1 MNKCIDCSKE
11 ISKYAVRCVICR
23 NIYIAQNFVKGIP
36 KSIKTKNIL
45 RKLALLRTPTRCGV
59 KLSEIIKNKISKG
72 LLNYYKDHISSLKN
86 KSMSLQTKRKLSK
99 TQTIRL
105 KNPKNNPAYIDGRT
119 LKTHYCI
126 CGKKL
131 QYNTFRCK
139 ACWIKM
145 RKIKYKGRNNPNYR
159 HGQGNLPYS
168 IEWNE
173 QLKKE
178 ISNRDNNVC
187 QICYKSEKSLKGHQK
202 KLHIHHIDYNKF
214 NCESSNLITLCLKCH
229 LSTNGNR
236 DYWYAYFRYI
246 TRTVC

>member
-72 LLNYYKDHISSLKN
+72 LLNYYKDHI
-86 KSMSLQTKRKLSK
+86 
-99 TQTIRL
+99 
-105 KNPKNNPAYIDGRT
+105 
-119 LKTHYCI
+119 
-126 CGKKL
+126 
-131 QYNTFRCK
+131 
-139 ACWIKM
+139 
-145 RKIKYKGRNNPNYR
+145 
-159 HGQGNLPYS
+159 
-168 IEWNE
+168 
-173 QLKKE
+173 
-178 ISNRDNNVC
+178 
-187 QICYKSEKSLKGHQK
+187 
-202 KLHIHHIDYNKF
+202 HHIDYNKF